1 MESSFTLA
9 EIGYTVGAIVVVVKG
24 ALDALAKYKGSHGK
38 LANHPAGTSNKI
50 DDRLHELEDT
60 CKKILYVVE
69 RLDK

>member
-24 ALDALAKYKGSHGK
+24 ALDALAKYKGAHGK
-38 LANHPAGTSNKI
+38 SASHTTGTDSKV
-50 DDRLHELEDT
+50 DDRLHELEDI